1 MTPAEMSLMELLAH
15 ALLQNG
21 RPAKAVTLLEA
32 LDVIRPEQPQI
43 LRALAVALLRAGHP
57 QDALQT
63 LDRLALAGGVDAT
76 FHLLRSQALGGL
88 QRAPEAMA
96 AMRTF
101 VELRTAQ
108 AQAQPASAPETP
120 KA

>member
-32 LDVIRPEQPQI
+32 LDVIQPEQPQT

-57 QDALQT
+57 QDALNT

-76 FHLLRSQALGGL
+76 FHLLRSQALGSL
-88 QRAPEAMA
+88 QRTPEAVA

-101 VELRTAQ
+101 VEWRMAD
-108 AQAQPASAPETP
+108 AAAAPTP
-120 KA
+120 EPPEA

>member
-1 MTPAEMSLMELLAH
+1 MTPTEISLMELLAH

-21 RPAKAVTLLEA
+21 RPAKAVSLLEA
-32 LDVIRPEQPQI
+32 LDVIQPGQPQT

-57 QDALQT
+57 QDALAT

-88 QRAPEAMA
+88 QRTPEAVA

-101 VELRTAQ
+101 VEWRTA
-108 AQAQPASAPETP
+108 ASPATPSAEPSQD
-120 KA
+120 